1 MTCFWKENRSKI
13 KLENCHL
20 PVSKVRGEIFWKRS
34 FESYTQ
40 QSCSCFSNIFYYVLT
55 HVVVVK
61 RQGPLLPWERS
72 RSLSFEEACTGRTNQ
87 APGRLRDSSTNCFV
101 TRTLHFFM
109 NFTSHFR
116 ISLFSQEFLEFSGIF
131 YNWLN
136 ILISWNARYFGISIE
151 SFVEDSENVA

>member
-20 PVSKVRGEIFWKRS
+20 PVSKVRGEIFWKR
-34 FESYTQ
+34 SYTQ

-101 TRTLHFFM
+101 SRTLHF
-109 NFTSHFR
+109 SWILHR
-116 ISLFSQEFLEFSGIF
+116 ISEFHYFHKNFWNLVGFSRIDK
-131 YNWLN
+131 N
-136 ILISWNARYFGISIE
+136 IN
-151 SFVEDSENVA
+151 FVECKVFWDCYRIFCGRLSENVA

>member
-1 MTCFWKENRSKI
+1 MSLTSFKI
-13 KLENCHL
+13 K
-20 PVSKVRGEIFWKRS
+20 GEIFWKR
-34 FESYTQ
+34 SYTQ

-101 TRTLHFFM
+101 NSTLHFFM
-109 NFTSHFR
+109 NFISHFR

-136 ILISWNARYFGISIE
+136 ILISWNVRYFGDFYRI
-151 SFVEDSENVA
+151 FCGRLSENVA